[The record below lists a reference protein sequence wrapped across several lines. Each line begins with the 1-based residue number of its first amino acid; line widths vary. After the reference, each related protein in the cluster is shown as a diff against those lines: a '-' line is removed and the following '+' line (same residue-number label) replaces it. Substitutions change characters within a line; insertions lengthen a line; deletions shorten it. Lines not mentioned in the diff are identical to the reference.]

1 MDIIQQLEN
10 GLIVSCQALEG
21 EPLHSPFIMTKMAKA
36 AEMGGAVAIRANGY
50 EDIIEIKKEVNLP
63 VIGLIKKKYK
73 GYAPYITP
81 TMEEVDKVI
90 EAGADIVA
98 IDATKSYK
106 PGNIT
111 TEQFL
116 EMIRKKY
123 PRAIVM
129 ADIST
134 YEEGIEAYKAG
145 FDLISTT
152 LSGYTEYSPDLEEP
166 DYELIERLAKEV
178 KVPLIAEGRIWTPE
192 QALKALEKG
201 AYAVVVGTA
210 ITRPHEITRRFV
222 NFIKGKDVVYD
233 YEKDQK
239 ESY

>member
-1 MDIIQQLEN
+1 
-10 GLIVSCQALEG
+10 
-21 EPLHSPFIMTKMAKA
+21 
-36 AEMGGAVAIRANGY
+36 
-50 EDIIEIKKEVNLP
+50 
-63 VIGLIKKKYK
+63 
-73 GYAPYITP
+73 
-81 TMEEVDKVI
+81 MEEVDKVI

-116 EMIRKKY
+116 KMIRGKY
-123 PRAIVM
+123 PTAIVM

-134 YEEGIEAYKAG
+134 YEEGIEAYEAG

-152 LSGYTEYSPDLEEP
+152 LSGYTEYSPDIEEP

-222 NFIKGKDVVYD
+222 NFIK
-233 YEKDQK
+233 EKDLSIK
-239 ESY
+239 RTRRHYINLM